1 MVKIAW
7 RKILKEDRL
16 KVFVGYDTR
25 EDVAWQVC
33 KHSLE
38 ARNKNVEVI
47 PLKLTD
53 LREQG
58 WYKRDTDKLGSTE
71 FTFSRFLIPELT
83 NFSGWALFCD
93 CDFIFL
99 EDVQKLFDL
108 ADDKYAVMCAHHDH
122 TPKPGTKMD
131 GQQQTLYPRKNWS
144 SMVLWNCGH
153 EKNKA
158 VTTELVNNP
167 DTTGKFLHRFAW
179 LDDSEVGE
187 VSHEWNWLVDWYN
200 EPDDGAPKAIH
211 FTEGGP
217 WFENYRYCT
226 YHQLWKN
233 ELHNMMHGEN
243 NGK

>member
-1 MVKIAW
+1 MVDAMYAAKEKLEGAYAIAAIDI
-7 RKILKEDRL
+7 KDSTNLVI
-16 KVFVGYDTR
+16 
-25 EDVAWQVC
+25 
-33 KHSLE
+33 
-38 ARNKNVEVI
+38 ARNKS
-47 PLKLTD
+47 PLLIGIGTD
-53 LREQG
+53 EMFAASDPLAIAQQ
-58 WYKRDTDKLGSTE
+58 
-71 FTFSRFLIPELT
+71 T
-83 NFSGWALFCD
+83 N
-93 CDFIFL
+93 DFIFL

-158 VTTELVNNP
+158 VTTELVNDP
-167 DTTGKFLHRFAW
+167 DTTGKYLHRFAW
-179 LDDSEVGE
+179 LDDSEVGQ

-200 EPDDGAPKAIH
+200 EPEDGTPKAIH
-211 FTEGGP
+211 YTEGGP

-233 ELHNMMHGEN
+233 ELHNMMHGAE
-243 NGK
+243 